1 MNLIILDSFGINMT
15 FYLKGFKDYRSH
27 LGGFVTLSIYV
38 ISIICACIFAGEFWK
53 KSTPK
58 ISTASSIYPNPT
70 KLDYPN
76 DIFFMFTVSVDSI
89 PFLDNKIYRPIG
101 HIQTKINGTESFYQ
115 KNISLEICST
125 IFNESYK
132 YYESIKHL
140 NLSNFYCLS
149 LDKNNETENG
159 IFINEFWGNE
169 GFQMLQ
175 IKIYN
180 CSAVAENKSE
190 CETNDIIR
198 EKLKSLIITYYTL
211 NNYIDTNNYKNPYVR
226 GIKDN
231 FYYVS
236 YKKFYSVT
244 QYLKHVE
251 IHSDVGLLFSSI
263 EINADN
269 TIDSMVEYSEND
281 QEDGKIF
288 TMSIQLTNKIDVYN
302 RSYYKIQDLGADVG
316 AIYGALH
323 MVFAILFQFY
333 NNSKLFTNIM
343 NSFFLI
349 KEDFKPISREK
360 KAFINLK
367 TKFYNDLKLN
377 ISIDGKN
384 NETKSEKKSNDE
396 YMKTN
401 DCLTNENMRKIFVK
415 NDKMYNII
423 ETKNN
428 YIAEQK
434 INDIKN
440 DDEAKKNS
448 ILKILKNKREEEKKR
463 IRIDFSC
470 IDRFFCL
477 YFIDLCRNRA
487 NTYSFYNLFYKGK
500 DYIIKVLDITNYLKY
515 NHFLQM
521 FFLINGKEK
530 KDLYD
535 YVTTPILSCNYVGPR
550 FEAEKQ

>member
-1 MNLIILDSFGINMT
+1 MFIII
-15 FYLKGFKDYRSH
+15 R
-27 LGGFVTLSIYV
+27 
-38 ISIICACIFAGEFWK
+38 
-53 KSTPK
+53 
-58 ISTASSIYPNPT
+58 TASSIYPNPT

-448 ILKILKNKREEEKKR
+448 ILKILKNKREEEKK
-463 IRIDFSC
+463 
-470 IDRFFCL
+470 
-477 YFIDLCRNRA
+477 
-487 NTYSFYNLFYKGK
+487 K
-500 DYIIKVLDITNYLKY
+500 D
-515 NHFLQM
+515 
-521 FFLINGKEK
+521 
-530 KDLYD
+530 
-535 YVTTPILSCNYVGPR
+535 
-550 FEAEKQ
+550 